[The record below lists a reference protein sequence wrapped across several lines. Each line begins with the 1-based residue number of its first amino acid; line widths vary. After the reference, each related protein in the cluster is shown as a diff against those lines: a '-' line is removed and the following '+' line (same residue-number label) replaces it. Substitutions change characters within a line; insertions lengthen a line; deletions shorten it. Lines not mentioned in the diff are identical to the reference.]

1 MPYDAYHDLHLP
13 HDPPLYP
20 QLAQVPY
27 TSFSCVGRSPG
38 YYADTESGCQV
49 WWMCFFAIKFVLYNK
64 KANTRFINFISG
76 LSSMRKETNCIVFVC
91 KQHFI

>member
-27 TSFSCVGRSPG
+27 TSFTCVGRSPG
-38 YYADTESGCQV
+38 YYADAETGCQV
-49 WWMCFFAIKFVLYNK
+49 QFFYFNVLNPIFRLI
-64 KANTRFINFISG
+64 ALNSRLIIVA
-76 LSSMRKETNCIVFVC
+76 KES
-91 KQHFI
+91 